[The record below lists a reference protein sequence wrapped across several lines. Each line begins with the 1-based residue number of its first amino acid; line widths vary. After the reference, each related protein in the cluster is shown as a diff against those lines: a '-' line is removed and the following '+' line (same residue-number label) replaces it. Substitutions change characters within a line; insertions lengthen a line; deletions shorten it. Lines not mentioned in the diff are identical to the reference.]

1 MSATL
6 EIKMT
11 LVPIATEDK
20 KSIYPKC
27 IFSVSGASSALFVTA
42 TLFIYITKWLRN
54 IVIRKSRWVVTRFL
68 QLTVVHTRTRQR
80 TNGMKELTINH
91 CE

>member
-1 MSATL
+1 M
-6 EIKMT
+6 
-11 LVPIATEDK
+11 PIATEDK

-27 IFSVSGASSALFVTA
+27 IFSVSGALSSLFVTA
-42 TLFIYITKWLRN
+42 ILFINITIFRN
-54 IVIRKSRWVVTRFL
+54 HLVIRKARWVVTRFL
-68 QLTVVHTRTRQR
+68 QVTVVHTRTRQR